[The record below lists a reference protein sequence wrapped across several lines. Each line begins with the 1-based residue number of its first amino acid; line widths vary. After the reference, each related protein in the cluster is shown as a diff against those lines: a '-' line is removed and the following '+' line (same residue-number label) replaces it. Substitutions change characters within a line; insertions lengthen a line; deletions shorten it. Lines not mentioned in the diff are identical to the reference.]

1 MMKVLSV
8 GNFTHHH
15 PKLEITNISEKE
27 LQGWKNC
34 AEFRYIIINGGDGT
48 LRRVISKLQDQ
59 LDEKVFILNPTGSF
73 NVVARMN
80 RVPAIGDI
88 LEQLAGDKEVPTTIQ
103 NIYYLNEHFFF
114 FSAGNMG
121 DLLHIV
127 FSEIMRI
134 GFLKKRGL
142 LRYLVSIVLLSPVF
156 LMISPFLLMSSTRF
170 FIYTPFSFIR
180 RFGSFHGQV
189 EEMTLQYESD
199 CHLVELD
206 GDIVVIEANRIDIGH
221 AGSFRLAVTG

>member
-1 MMKVLSV
+1 MKILSV
-8 GNFTHHH
+8 GNCTLHH

-27 LQGWKNC
+27 FHGWENS
-34 AEFRYIIINGGDGT
+34 AEFHYIIINGGDGT

-80 RVPAIGDI
+80 RVPVIGDI
-88 LEQLAGDKEVPTTIQ
+88 LEQLAGDKEVPTIIQ
-103 NIYYLNEHFFF
+103 NIYHLNEHLFF

-127 FSEIMRI
+127 FSEIMRV

-156 LMISPFLLMSSTRF
+156 LMITPFLLMSSTRF

-180 RFGSFHGQV
+180 RFGSFYGQV
-189 EEMTLQYESD
+189 EEMTRQYEGG

-206 GDIVVIEANRIDIGH
+206 GDIVVIEGNRIDIGQ